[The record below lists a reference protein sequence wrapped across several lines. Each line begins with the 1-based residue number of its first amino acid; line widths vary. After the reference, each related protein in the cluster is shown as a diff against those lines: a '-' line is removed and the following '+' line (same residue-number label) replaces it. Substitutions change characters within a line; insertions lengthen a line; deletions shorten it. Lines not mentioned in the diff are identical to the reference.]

1 MALCSPWARGGGG
14 RAGPTLASQGT
25 RQVKSGKTQYK
36 GGSSAELRTRVSD
49 TPRER
54 CHSHGDSLAPPSTYS
69 RICRLL
75 LTIKA
80 SARAWA
86 PATPTEA
93 TCRLQENKDPS
104 AHVVR

>member
-1 MALCSPWARGGGG
+1 MGEAAPHQRAKGQVSLLGHDVGDARGDEPKT
-14 RAGPTLASQGT
+14 RA
-25 RQVKSGKTQYK
+25 
-36 GGSSAELRTRVSD
+36 SD

-54 CHSHGDSLAPPSTYS
+54 CHRAGDSLAPPSTYS

-86 PATPTEA
+86 PAAPIEA
-93 TCRLQENKDPS
+93 T
-104 AHVVR
+104 